1 MKGRIKASLLSVTS
15 STTQTANCIRVKQKQ
30 GFQSLPMIGILL
42 YVPLFVGLLGV
53 VSVAAP
59 LKIAQTTSGT
69 PRSSFNRPTLKVG
82 SQGES
87 VSELQAALKLLGFY
101 TGKVDGVYNPTTATA
116 VSRFK
121 QAAGLKPDGIV
132 DASTWQK
139 LFPAETVASS
149 PTPSPNAN
157 PSSFPSPTSNPEPTP
172 ATSPTSNP
180 EPKPI
185 TSKTPN
191 NTQVVNSKPEPK
203 PPTRTTNST
212 SQRTVQQSSSSHTQ
226 QTSRSQ
232 STVRQQAANPQTP
245 SLQYTSEGL
254 PILRKG
260 MHGPEVVKLQ
270 QRLQKLGFFDA
281 NIDGDFGL
289 QTEAAVQSVQ
299 KRYGLEPDGIAG
311 GATWNQILRR
321 R

>member
-15 STTQTANCIRVKQKQ
+15 SMTQTANCSRVKQRQ
-30 GFQSLPMIGILL
+30 GFQSIPMIGMLL
-42 YVPLFVGLLGV
+42 CVPLFVGLLGV

-59 LKIAQTTSGT
+59 LKIAQTASGT

-82 SQGES
+82 SQGDS

-101 TGKVDGVYNPTTATA
+101 TGKVDGVFNDTTATS

-149 PTPSPNAN
+149 SSPSPNTN
-157 PSSFPSPTSNPEPTP
+157 QSSFPSPTSNPEPRP
-172 ATSPTSNP
+172 V
-180 EPKPI
+180 

-191 NTQVVNSKPEPK
+191 NTQVVNSKPEPR
-203 PPTRTTNST
+203 PATRTTTST
-212 SQRTVQQSSSSHTQ
+212 SQSTVQQSSSSGTQ
-226 QTSRSQ
+226 QTSHSQ
-232 STVRQQAANPQTP
+232 STIRQQAANTQQTTRVPQSP
-245 SLQYTSEGL
+245 AIQHTSEGL

-260 MHGPEVVKLQ
+260 THGPEVVKLQ

-281 NIDGDFGL
+281 NIDGDFGVK
-289 QTEAAVQSVQ
+289 TEAAVESVQ
-299 KRYGLEPDGIAG
+299 KRYGLEPDGVAG
-311 GATWNQILRR
+311 GATWNILMRR